1 MTMAEL
7 DRDTILQA
15 IASWPVE
22 ERVALARAILE
33 RAASN
38 ETTNRPQRPSWRELA
53 GIAAVPGQEP
63 PTDEEVERW
72 LDEHRMEKYG
82 G

>member
-1 MTMAEL
+1 MTTTEL
-7 DRDTILQA
+7 DKETILQA

-22 ERVALARAILE
+22 ERLALARAIME
-33 RAASN
+33 RTGT
-38 ETTNRPQRPSWRELA
+38 EVTNQPQRPSWRALA
-53 GIAAVPGQEP
+53 GIAAVPGQAP
-63 PTDEEVERW
+63 PTDEEVEQM